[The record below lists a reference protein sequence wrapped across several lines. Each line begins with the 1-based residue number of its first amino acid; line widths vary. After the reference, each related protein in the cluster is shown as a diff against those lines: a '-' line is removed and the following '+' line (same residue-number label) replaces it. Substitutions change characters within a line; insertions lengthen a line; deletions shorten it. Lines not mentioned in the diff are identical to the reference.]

1 MLNQHLS
8 AIKSRKASK
17 TSFVWEHFVGLNTSE
32 HFCRGILIFSSSF
45 YETTP
50 PLHTL
55 KIYSEIKIHSDGGG
69 SIETSLLNFILAW
82 MEQNKVLK
90 KTFCS
95 VFSPSLLR
103 KFWEKSSFYKRAN
116 SLSQRAPL
124 ILYSPQSQPT
134 HSPLQ
139 NVQIWKRQ
147 GCWQH
152 KKTAILRQLFQHWW
166 NKEFSETFS
175 WDSMKILKNEESR
188 KMCYLWSWKNLKN
201 CDCEDHLGFYKY
213 QMWSSLPFWK
223 MQLRT

>member
-1 MLNQHLS
+1 
-8 AIKSRKASK
+8 
-17 TSFVWEHFVGLNTSE
+17 
-32 HFCRGILIFSSSF
+32 
-45 YETTP
+45 
-50 PLHTL
+50 
-55 KIYSEIKIHSDGGG
+55 
-69 SIETSLLNFILAW
+69 

-134 HSPLQ
+134 PSPLQ

-175 WDSMKILKNEESR
+175 WDSMKILKTMR
-188 KMCYLWSWKNLKN
+188 KNAIADIMTMTIMIANVLRIWVPTLSVECLAI
-201 CDCEDHLGFYKY
+201 EARFIF
-213 QMWSSLPFWK
+213 LPFAQPDGK
-223 MQLRT
+223 SGVGELEFGLFRV